1 MIATRCHTSMF
12 FFVGMCML
20 VVFGNA
26 RPGCALSWPMS
37 SHGPDSLFA
46 VDKSKQVLLY
56 FKKNNVSQQLDLV
69 KTIPCATGKVNG
81 DKFREG
87 DMKTPE
93 GIYFIQAKKE
103 QGLNFG
109 LYGDLAFVLNF
120 PNPVDQAKGKTGH
133 GIWLHGRGKP
143 IKPHETRGCVALNN
157 HDIKTFQSEV
167 QINTTPVVISH
178 SISLNGDGQTKES
191 ISETLIQA
199 TTRWARAWDDKSA
212 SFLSF
217 YDSQFFPERFFEHKQ
232 GLFQRYAWIDV
243 LIDEIRCIEGQEYCV
258 TYFKQLYKAPGFTS
272 EGIKR
277 LYWKLSESGE
287 WKIIGSEWF
296 SSPTGLE
303 NTYIKN
309 TTTHII
315 DWIHNWKMLWEQ
327 GNIAEYMNCY
337 TRNAVQGNI
346 HGRQSIAEHKR
357 NLIRNGKKP
366 VKISMEHPEVSLKND
381 VARVRFTQH
390 YQAENGYADKG
401 IKSLVLRRIDEDN
414 WRIISETWKRLDP

>member
-1 MIATRCHTSMF
+1 
-12 FFVGMCML
+12 
-20 VVFGNA
+20 
-26 RPGCALSWPMS
+26 MS

-46 VDKSKQVLLY
+46 IDKSKQVLLY
-56 FKKNNVSQQLDLV
+56 FRKNNVSQQLDLV
-69 KTIPCATGKVNG
+69 KKIPCATGKVNG

-93 GIYFIQAKKE
+93 GIYFIQGKKE

-167 QINTTPVVISH
+167 QINTTPVIIGH
-178 SISLNGDGQTKES
+178 TISLNNDVPAHES
-191 ISETLIQA
+191 ISEQLIQA
-199 TTRWARAWDDKSA
+199 TTTWAQAWDNKA
-212 SFLSF
+212 SRFFSF
-217 YDSQFFPERFFEHKQ
+217 YDPHFFSKSFFEHKQ

-243 LIDEIRCIEGQEYCV
+243 VIDDIKCIEGQEYCV

-277 LYWKLSESGE
+277 LYWKADDAGG

-296 SSPTGLE
+296 STPTGLE
-303 NTYIKN
+303 NVYVNKI
-309 TTTHII
+309 TTQIVE
-315 DWIHNWKMLWEQ
+315 WVEYWKRSWEQ
-327 GNIAEYMNCY
+327 GNIEEYMTCY
-337 TRNAVQGNI
+337 THNAVQGGI
-346 HGRQSIAEHKR
+346 HGKRSIAEHKN
-357 NLIRNGKKP
+357 NLIKQGKKP
-366 VKISMEHPEVSLKND
+366 TRILMENPVVRLQND
-381 VARVRFTQH
+381 GARVRFTQY

-401 IKSLVLRRIDEDN
+401 IKTLVLKRIDEN
-414 WRIISETWKRLDP
+414 HWRIISETWKRLDP